1 MGVVVIH
8 RFGLA
13 GFEGQVPEDPGHLLA
28 SRIDPQPAPN
38 RMMAL
43 GADQKGF
50 RGHPTRYS

>member
-13 GFEGQVPEDPGHLLA
+13 GFEGQVPEDQGHLLA
-28 SRIDPQPAPN
+28 SRIAPQPVLN

-43 GADQKGF
+43 GADEKGF
-50 RGHPTRYS
+50 RGHLTRSS